1 MASDGVCVAKG
12 GMGQDW
18 PDRFGPELNCIYVN
32 EDGRPSQI
40 AEWVREDLIFD
51 DHRLEIQI
59 LAALAKSG
67 RLKKNE

>member
-1 MASDGVCVAKG
+1 MASNGVCVAKG
-12 GMGQDW
+12 EERWEGSD
-18 PDRFGPELNCIYVN
+18 LSCIYVD

-40 AEWVREDLIFD
+40 AEWVEEDLVFD
-51 DHRLEIQI
+51 DYRLEIQI